1 MKISIIIPV
10 YNVALYLKDCLDSI
24 VKQGD
29 SLIEVFL
36 INDGSTDTSE
46 IICNE
51 YASKYE
57 YITLINQAN
66 AGQSS
71 ARNTGL
77 KRATGDYTWF
87 VDSDDWIAKD
97 SLKILRE
104 HLTNSDLDMF
114 AFCFQNSIDGTIVDS
129 ELNCYETIAACS
141 PNDFLKTTK
150 YFFTSPWLRVFKTS
164 FLKQNNITFV
174 EEIFH
179 EDDFFNY
186 QSMNAAQKI
195 QKIPEVLY
203 YYRIL
208 ANSNMRTLS
217 YDVILKRIN
226 SLFFIIENLKTFTNL
241 DKDYL
246 EKRKIA
252 YANYITDTAE
262 KYCKSNVGFGLKLK
276 LITALKKKLP
286 KVAVTSQDYK
296 KSKAIWLQK
305 KLYNMGAFSYCSYF
319 TLLKKG

>member
-10 YNVALYLKDCLDSI
+10 YNVALYLRDCLDSI
-24 VKQGD
+24 VNQND
-29 SLIEVFL
+29 SLVEVFL
-36 INDGSTDTSE
+36 INDGSTDDSE
-46 IICNE
+46 FICQE
-51 YASKYE
+51 YVSKYN
-57 YITLINQAN
+57 YITLINQKN

-71 ARNTGL
+71 ARNAGL
-77 KRATGDYTWF
+77 KKATGDYVWF

-97 SLKILRE
+97 SIRILRE

-150 YFFTSPWLRVFKTS
+150 YFFTSPWLRVFKNS

-186 QSMNAAQKI
+186 QSLNAAKKI
-195 QKIPEVLY
+195 QKIPDVLY

-226 SLFFIIENLKTFTNL
+226 SLFFIIENLKTFKNL
-241 DKDYL
+241 YKDYL
-246 EKRKIA
+246 EKRKVA
-252 YANYITDTAE
+252 YSNYITGTAE
-262 KYCKSNVGFGLKLK
+262 KYCKSNVGFKLKLK
-276 LITALKKKLP
+276 LITELKKKLP
-286 KVAVTSQDYK
+286 RVEVSNEDYK

-305 KLYNMGAFSYCSYF
+305 KLYNSSTFFYCSYL